1 MNLRLLLSDLTHF
14 RRPVLRLAVGVV
26 TSLALV
32 ATSPLGLAATKGG
45 AAKTAAKARVPSR
58 SVVKPGRKA
67 PPTKGTVLP
76 PVDGVVGVQPEVEEG
91 GLVGV
96 HGAASFYA
104 YGFQGRRSA
113 SGERFD
119 VKALTAAT
127 NHYPL
132 GTELAVRRLDTGTCV
147 VVRVN
152 DRMHAKHSR
161 RIVDLSRA
169 AAEQLRMIS
178 AGVVLVRIAP
188 IRGKGANACHGAFD
202 PVPAEDCPTCRTPPL
217 DHPGPGLRPP
227 GGEQE
232 GMSGMSGG

>member
-1 MNLRLLLSDLTHF
+1 MNLRPLLSEF
-14 RRPVLRLAVGVV
+14 SAIRRPARGLVVGLVV
-26 TSLALV
+26 SLAL
-32 ATSPLGLAATKGG
+32 AAMSPPGLAATRSGV
-45 AAKTAAKARVPSR
+45 AAKSSSKVRTVGRVAAKPAR
-58 SVVKPGRKA
+58 KTAPGRNSL
-67 PPTKGTVLP
+67 LP
-76 PVDGVVGVQPEVEEG
+76 PVEEAISAQPKHEDS

-96 HGAASFYA
+96 HGAASFYGS
-104 YGFQGRRSA
+104 GFQGRRSA
-113 SGERFD
+113 SGEIFD

-132 GTELAVRRLDTGTCV
+132 GTELAVHRLDTGACV

-169 AAEQLRMIS
+169 AAEALRMIS

-188 IRGKGANACHGAFD
+188 VRGKGSNACRSAFE
-202 PVPAEDCPTCRTPPL
+202 VPPGEDCPNCVVPPV

-227 GGEQE
+227 GSEQ
-232 GMSGMSGG
+232 SGMTAG

>member
-1 MNLRLLLSDLTHF
+1 MNLRLLLSDLSDF
-14 RRPVLRLAVGVV
+14 RRPVFRLAVGVV

-32 ATSPLGLAATKGG
+32 AASPLGLAATKGG

-67 PPTKGTVLP
+67 PPTTGTVLP
-76 PVDGVVGVQPEVEEG
+76 PVDGVVGVRPEADEG

-132 GTELAVRRLDTGTCV
+132 GTELAVHRLDTGACV

-188 IRGKGANACHGAFD
+188 VRGKGTNACRGAFEVS
-202 PVPAEDCPTCRTPPL
+202 PGEDCLDCVVPPV

-227 GGEQE
+227 GSEQT
-232 GMSGMSGG
+232 GMTAG